1 MKKIINYGVLALFM
15 LLINAGGVLAFD
27 VSATVDLNSAYVW
40 RGITLNDGLVMQ
52 PSLDVNKSGFGIN
65 VWGNMDIDD
74 YNDTLESWEFSQ
86 VNFMLSYDFNFK
98 PVDVSIGYIEYM
110 FPAGGD
116 GTREIY
122 ITLGK
127 HIFKGLSGNFRFYY
141 DFDEADDIYANA
153 SLDYSIPFSEKVN
166 LDFGALVGYAGKDFA
181 RGDESGFHVYTLSAV
196 GSYLIYEWLKVSAFL
211 AYTDSIDE
219 DVLPDQDVNFY
230 GGLGITY
237 NF

>member
-86 VNFMLSYDFNFK
+86 VNFMLSYDYNFK
-98 PVDVSIGYIEYM
+98 PVDVSIGYIEYRNYN
-110 FPAGGD
+110 P
-116 GTREIY
+116 
-122 ITLGK
+122 K
-127 HIFKGLSGNFRFYY
+127 KG
-141 DFDEADDIYANA
+141 
-153 SLDYSIPFSEKVN
+153 
-166 LDFGALVGYAGKDFA
+166 GAL
-181 RGDESGFHVYTLSAV
+181 S
-196 GSYLIYEWLKVSAFL
+196 
-211 AYTDSIDE
+211 
-219 DVLPDQDVNFY
+219 
-230 GGLGITY
+230 
-237 NF
+237 

>member
-181 RGDESGFHVYTLSAV
+181 RGD
-196 GSYLIYEWLKVSAFL
+196 
-211 AYTDSIDE
+211 
-219 DVLPDQDVNFY
+219 
-230 GGLGITY
+230 
-237 NF
+237 